1 MSVIKKDTD
10 ETDCTLWLQLRSGDT
25 QALDALFTRYYNDL
39 YFYGLKICSN
49 TETVADA
56 IQDVFIQLWESRNKL
71 NHVINLK
78 AYILSCF
85 RNHLMRLIKQGKI
98 RIMRRE
104 GIAKKQDRFVFSAE
118 ELILEEEYR
127 VEIKQRI
134 VEILNSLSQ
143 HQREIVYLKF
153 YGNYSHAEISE
164 ILGIEKQSVANLLN
178 RTIMAIRK
186 KISKED
192 LLLMI
197 INTWII
203 ARL

>member
-1 MSVIKKDTD
+1 MPVVNKDTD
-10 ETDCTLWLQLRSGDT
+10 ENDCTLWLQLKSGDP
-25 QALDALFTRYYNDL
+25 QALDALFTKYYNDL

-49 TETVADA
+49 TETVVDA
-56 IQDVFIQLWESRNKL
+56 IQDVFVQIWESRNKL
-71 NHVINLK
+71 DHVVNLK
-78 AYILSCF
+78 AYILSSF
-85 RNHLMRLIKQGKI
+85 RNHLMRLIKQGKL
-98 RIMRRE
+98 RILRRE
-104 GIAKKQDRFVFSAE
+104 DMAQKQERFVFSVE
-118 ELILEEEYR
+118 DLLLEEEYR
-127 VEIKQRI
+127 DEIKHRI

-153 YGNYSHAEISE
+153 YGNYSHSEISE

-178 RTIMAIRK
+178 RTIIAIRK

-197 INTWII
+197 INTYII

>member
-10 ETDCTLWLQLRSGDT
+10 EKDCTLWLQLKSGDR
-25 QALDALFTRYYNDL
+25 QALDALFTKYYNDL

-56 IQDVFIQLWESRNKL
+56 IQDVFVQIWEARDKL

-78 AYILSCF
+78 AYILSSY
-85 RNHLMRLIKQGKI
+85 RNHLMRLIKQGKL
-98 RIMRRE
+98 RILRRE
-104 GIAKKQDRFVFSAE
+104 GIAQKQDYFVFSAE
-118 ELILEEEYR
+118 DLLLEEEYHD
-127 VEIKQRI
+127 EIKHRI
-134 VEILNSLSQ
+134 VEILNSLSK

-153 YGNYSHAEISE
+153 YGNFSHSEISE

-178 RTIMAIRK
+178 RTIIAIRK

-197 INTWII
+197 INTYII